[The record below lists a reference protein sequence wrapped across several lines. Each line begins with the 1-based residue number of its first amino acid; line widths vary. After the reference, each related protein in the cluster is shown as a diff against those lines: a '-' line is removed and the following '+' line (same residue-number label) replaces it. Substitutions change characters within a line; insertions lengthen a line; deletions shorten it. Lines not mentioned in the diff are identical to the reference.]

1 VKLNQTFDGFKRTWV
16 EVLAIVLR
24 LIMSAGCLNAG
35 KWCKGRNQWV
45 MLCCEIQVVNISDT
59 CNVAIKLR
67 FSGFQISI
75 RGYRFGA
82 AFMLFYKNQVKDDG
96 LVDIRMISDLGPY
109 MDPGL
114 MHKVVQFMQDNVY
127 PDCL

>member
-16 EVLAIVLR
+16 EVLAI
-24 LIMSAGCLNAG
+24 
-35 KWCKGRNQWV
+35 
-45 MLCCEIQVVNISDT
+45 
-59 CNVAIKLR
+59 
-67 FSGFQISI
+67 
-75 RGYRFGA
+75 
-82 AFMLFYKNQVKDDG
+82 VKDDG